1 MSIQEQKIT
10 DAAIAA
16 SGVQS
21 QPDKLTG
28 TAAQNKAV
36 FDRLVTAVVK
46 ERFNALLDELTGGGC
61 AAQLGVETIPGLS
74 AETVQAAL
82 EQIMTN
88 MQGITQGG
96 VTDGSVTLA
105 KLAEDVLALINGKQ
119 PLTHGLTATTAAELL
134 GSNLTGEMPV
144 YVSNTSK
151 KVTLSVLVDTLK
163 NRLLGTKS
171 ITTAMLGDAAVTA
184 AKIAAGAVQATHIA
198 PGAVTGQK
206 IAEKTVQA
214 SNLAADAV
222 KLSFINTTVAAASFV
237 SDETYADY
245 PYRAA
250 VTLANVT
257 AAMLPEVIFSA
268 ADASSGNFG
277 AVAETYAGGVYI
289 YAAEAPTASV
299 TIPTIIAWR

>member
-10 DAAIAA
+10 DTAIAA

-96 VTDGSVTLA
+96 VTDGSVTLT

-119 PLTHGLTATTAAELL
+119 PLTHALTATTAAELL

-151 KVTLSVLVDTLK
+151 KVTLSVLADTLK
-163 NRLLGTKS
+163 TRLLGTKS
-171 ITTAMLGDAAVTA
+171 VTTAMLGDAAVTA
-184 AKIAAGAVQATHIA
+184 AKIAASAVQATHIA

-237 SDETYADY
+237 ADETYADY

-268 ADASSGNFG
+268 ADASSGNFA